1 MKIKQVSCFVENQPG
16 RLESVLEA
24 LKAEKI
30 NIRAL
35 CVAETSE
42 YGIMRMVLSDSAKGV
57 EALRKAGFT
66 VKETVVLQKEMPDQP
81 GGLLDTVAK
90 PLAKAGH
97 QPGVLLR
104 LHRPGTG
111 DGQHS
116 AEGKRPGQGR
126 EGHGARMERGS

>member
-16 RLESVLEA
+16 RLEAMLEA
-24 LKAEKI
+24 LKAQKV

-42 YGIMRMVLSDSAKGV
+42 YGIMRMVLSDSIKGV

-66 VKETVVLQKEMPDQP
+66 VKETVVLQKDIPDEP

-90 PLAKAGH
+90 PLAKASINLEYFYAFVDPT
-97 QPGVLLR
+97 PGKASIVLKVSD
-104 LHRPGTG
+104 P
-111 DGQHS
+111 DK
-116 AEGKRPGQGR
+116 AEKVMSQ
-126 EGHGARMERGS
+126 